1 MNAPLRRVGVVVLVL
16 FAMLFINLNWVQA
29 YKADEYRTSP
39 YNRRVMLDEYK
50 RQRGVIMLAGGLQ
63 LAVSSA
69 TDDELK
75 YLRGYPE
82 QTAQQYAHIVGYKPV
97 NIGASGIEQS
107 ENDFLAGTSDKLFGD
122 RFRDLFTGEQTAGG
136 NVLLTLS
143 PTAQE
148 QAFKELNGNRV
159 GAKKGAVV
167 ALDPATGAV
176 KALVSMPSFDPN
188 QLSSHDV
195 NAAQAA
201 YNQLLANPDKPL
213 ANRAISEIEEPGSV
227 MKIVVAAAAME
238 SGANQE
244 TVLQGGATY
253 QAPGTSHQ
261 IPNASGVNCPEQI
274 TLKQAL
280 TVSCNTAFARL
291 GVDLGSKKLT
301 DTATRFGFYQKDVQ
315 VGRLNG
321 KGIEAGPTVS
331 ESVLGK
337 LTTSS
342 GGDDKPTI
350 ALSSIGQASVVM
362 TPMQGAMIAAAVA
375 NNGQQMRP
383 YLVQQLIGAD
393 TTSHYVAD
401 PKPLQRSCDAAVAQ
415 NLQQMM
421 ISVVEN
427 GTGRNARIRDIGGVV
442 VGGKT
447 GTAETGDNGESSH
460 GWFVG
465 FALKDGQPVA
475 AVAVFLEN
483 AGRGGSAE
491 AARIAQQ
498 VMRGVIADKAGN

>member
-16 FAMLFINLNWVQA
+16 FALLFVNLNWVQA
-29 YKADEYRTSP
+29 YKADEYRTST

-50 RQRGVIMLAGGLQ
+50 RQRGVVMLVGGQ
-63 LAVSSA
+63 PVVAVSTA
-69 TDDELK
+69 TNDELK
-75 YLRGYPE
+75 YLRTYPLKE
-82 QTAQQYAHIVGYKPV
+82 QYAHLVGYKPV
-97 NIGASGIEQS
+97 NIGATGIEQS
-107 ENDFLAGTSDKLFGD
+107 ENEFLSGTSDKLFGD

-136 NVLLTLS
+136 NVLLTIS
-143 PTAQE
+143 PTAQDT
-148 QAFKELNGNRV
+148 AFKELTANRV

-167 ALDPATGAV
+167 ALDPSTGAI

-188 QLSSHDV
+188 QLSTHDTA
-195 NAAQAA
+195 AAQAA

-227 MKIVVAAAAME
+227 MKIVIAAAAMQN
-238 SGANQE
+238 GANPE
-244 TVLQGGATY
+244 TVLQGGSSY
-253 QAPGTSHQ
+253 QAPGTTHV
-261 IPNASGVNCPEQI
+261 IPNASGVTCPEQI

-301 DTATRFGFYQKDVQ
+301 DAATSFGFYQKNLQ

-321 KGIEAGPTVS
+321 KGIETGPTVS
-331 ESVLGK
+331 ESGLGK
-337 LTTSS
+337 LTTDS

-350 ALSSIGQASVVM
+350 ALTSIGQASVTM
-362 TPMQGAMIAAAVA
+362 TPLEGAMIAAAVA

-383 YLVQQLIGAD
+383 YLVQQLVGAD

-401 PKPLQRSCDAAVAQ
+401 PKPLQRSCDPEIAA

-421 ISVVEN
+421 VSVVEN
-427 GTGRNARIRDIGGVV
+427 GTGRNARIRDVAGVT

-447 GTAETGDNGESSH
+447 GTAETGGAGESSH

-483 AGRGGSAE
+483 AGKGGSAE
-491 AARIAQQ
+491 AARIAGQ
-498 VMRGVIADKAGN
+498 VMRGVIADKAGK